1 MTSNHDLGALVADAE
16 QRFAERY
23 PESSKQLSMAAAV
36 MPGGNTRSVL
46 FYDPFPIVMVR
57 GEGCRLWDLDGH
69 EYVDFLGEF
78 TAGIYGHSH
87 PVIRQAILEA
97 VGNGLNLAAHNV
109 LEAQLARVLCQR
121 FPSIELI
128 RFTNSGTEANLMAL
142 ALARRFTRR
151 SKILVFEGAYHGG
164 FLSFDARGQELN
176 APYDFI
182 LGTYND
188 LEGTSR
194 LLEEYASD
202 LAAVI
207 VEPMLG
213 AGGAIPGSREFL
225 GMLRHKTREAGAL
238 LIFDEVMT
246 SRLGPHGLQ
255 DLLGIRADLT
265 ALGKYI
271 GGGSSI
277 GAFGG
282 RADIMGLFD
291 PRQPHALHHAG
302 TFNNNVISM
311 AAGAAGLT
319 QVYTSTE
326 AEALTHRGDALRQ
339 RLNKLCAAYGASL
352 QFTGIGS
359 IMNAHAT
366 RRPIVRPLDADDRQ
380 QAIKALLFFHLLER
394 GFYIARRGFIV
405 MSLPIG
411 PRETD
416 GFVEAIDEFLTNH
429 ERLWTEDRNEEATA
443 ARVTAPTHA
452 GL

>member
-1 MTSNHDLGALVADAE
+1 MTPNQDLGALVADAE

-46 FYDPFPIVMVR
+46 FYDPFPIVMAR
-57 GEGCRLWDLDGH
+57 GAGCRLWDLDGH
-69 EYVDFLGEF
+69 EYVDFIGEF

-97 VGNGLNLAAHNV
+97 VENGLNLTAHNV
-109 LEAQLARVLCQR
+109 LEARLARVLCQR
-121 FPSIELI
+121 FPSIELV

-142 ALARRFTRR
+142 ALAKAFTQR
-151 SKILVFEGAYHGG
+151 SKILVFRGAYHGG
-164 FLSFDARGQELN
+164 LLSFDERGQELN
-176 APYDFI
+176 APYDFA
-182 LGTYND
+182 LGSYND
-188 LEGTSR
+188 TEATSK
-194 LLEEYASD
+194 LIAEYASD

-225 GMLRHKTREAGAL
+225 GMLREKTRETGAL

-246 SRLGPHGLQ
+246 SRLGARGLQ

-265 ALGKYI
+265 TLGKYI

-282 RADIMGLFD
+282 RADILQLFD
-291 PRQPHALHHAG
+291 PRQPRALHHAG

-319 QVYTSTE
+319 RVYTPTE
-326 AEALTHRGDALRQ
+326 AEALTRRGDTLRQ
-339 RLNKLCAAYGASL
+339 RLNKLCAARGASL

-366 RRPIVRPLDADDRQ
+366 RSPIVRPLEADERQ
-380 QAIKALLFFHLLER
+380 RAVKALLFFHLLER

-411 PRETD
+411 PRETE
-416 GFVEAIDEFLTNH
+416 GFVEAIDEFLTEH
-429 ERLWTEDRNEEATA
+429 EQLWADDRNDGAA
-443 ARVTAPTHA
+443 ARVTSGTHA
-452 GL
+452 DL

>member
-1 MTSNHDLGALVADAE
+1 MRVKGDISALVAEAE
-16 QRFAERY
+16 QRFSERY
-23 PESSKQLSMAAAV
+23 PESDRQLSMAVEV

-46 FYDPFPIVMVR
+46 FYDPFPIVMAR
-57 GEGCRLWDLDGH
+57 GEGSRLWDLDGH

-78 TAGIYGHSH
+78 TAGVYGHSH
-87 PVIRQAILEA
+87 PVIREAIIEA
-97 VGNGLNLAAHNV
+97 VKNGLNLAAHNV
-109 LEAQLARVLCQR
+109 LEVKLARVLCQR
-121 FPSIELI
+121 FPSIELV

-151 SKILVFEGAYHGG
+151 SKILVFRGAYHGG
-164 FLSFDARGQELN
+164 LLSFDARGHELN
-176 APYDFI
+176 APYDFV
-182 LGTYND
+182 LGNYND
-188 LEGTSR
+188 TDGTSK
-194 LLEEYASD
+194 LIDTCASE

-213 AGGAIPGSREFL
+213 AGGAIPGSHEFL
-225 GMLRHKTREAGAL
+225 TMLGQKASEIGAL

-246 SRLGPHGLQ
+246 SRLGAHGLQ
-255 DLLGIRADLT
+255 DLLGMRADLT
-265 ALGKYI
+265 TLGKYI

-319 QVYTSTE
+319 QVYTSVE
-326 AEALTHRGDALRQ
+326 AEALTQRGDTLRQ
-339 RLNKLCAAYGASL
+339 RLNELCVRHGASL

-366 RRPIVRPLDADDRQ
+366 AHPIVRPIATDARQ
-380 QAIKALLFFHLLER
+380 QAIEALLFFHLLER

-405 MSLPIG
+405 LSLPVG
-411 PRETD
+411 QGEVD
-416 GFVEAIDEFLTNH
+416 GFVEAVDVFLRQH
-429 ERLWTEDRNEEATA
+429 EPLWAQDRK
-443 ARVTAPTHA
+443 RDVTAKSSA
-452 GL
+452 SEARAEL